1 MGNLKEAEEDEEVKF
16 LEKHFLDLT
25 VKLGETN

>member
-1 MGNLKEAEEDEEVKF
+1 MGNLKEAEEDEVKF